1 MKSSRLKKQ
10 IVFLILAAASA
21 LGAAS
26 RSHADV
32 DLRRASYIHY
42 WMDVPKLLRTY
53 NSRAMQNGLFG
64 FGWCSDLDLK
74 LRVSQNK
81 IEFLDCR
88 WPEPIRFQS
97 TDRPAVFISERPYWM
112 LTLSGQTIRLTSAFG
127 ENLKFT
133 LQGRFEERDD
143 TDGSSL
149 RVRRDK
155 AGNITTLETSQDG
168 RRTRIQVLVNHTLG
182 KVMTLKTAGRPPIR
196 FTYAGLNLVKVQSG
210 SEKALRYSYD
220 DTANLIKVEYP
231 DGTFDRMDYDK
242 GRDRIVRIK
251 DRKGCD
257 LRLSYS
263 TLSLAQNRFRIR
275 TRSLCHGTSTSRS
288 IDLQYTEEAGH
299 TQLSEARFHRSG
311 KVVSILF
318 DKRWARPKQITMDGR
333 SLHYSY
339 DEHGRVDT
347 VWSDAL
353 HKLRAVYSPDGQ
365 IETYK
370 NIAPREAL
378 PREIASAS
386 SKLIR
391 DAINMQP
398 WLHPFQK
405 EAP

>member
-1 MKSSRLKKQ
+1 MKPSRLKKQ
-10 IVFLILAAASA
+10 IVVLILATASA

-74 LRVSQNK
+74 LHVSQNK

-88 WPEPIRFQS
+88 WPTPIRFQS
-97 TDRPAVFISERPYWM
+97 TDRPGVFISEHPSWT
-112 LTLSGQTIRLTSAFG
+112 LTLSGQAIRLKSAFG
-127 ENLKFT
+127 ETLKFT

-143 TDGSSL
+143 ADGSSL
-149 RVRRDK
+149 SVRRDK
-155 AGNITTLETSQDG
+155 AGNITTLEISQNG
-168 RRTRIQVLVNHTLG
+168 RTTRVQVLINHALG
-182 KVMTLKTAGRPPIR
+182 KVMTLKVGGRPPIR
-196 FTYAGLNLVKVQSG
+196 FTYNGLNLVKVQSHPK
-210 SEKALRYSYD
+210 KALRYSYD
-220 DTANLIKVEYP
+220 DTANLIKIEYP

-242 GRDRIVRIK
+242 GKDRIARIR

-257 LRLSYS
+257 LRLSYN
-263 TLSLAQNRFRIR
+263 TLNIAQNRFRIR
-275 TRSLCHGTSTSRS
+275 THSLCHGTSTSRS
-288 IDLQYTEEAGH
+288 IDLQYTEERGH
-299 TQLSEARFHRSG
+299 TRLAEARFHRNG

-318 DKRWARPKQITMDGR
+318 DKRWARPRQITMGGK
-333 SLHYSY
+333 SMHYSY
-339 DEHGRVDT
+339 DEQGRVET
-347 VWSDAL
+347 VWADASYR
-353 HKLRAVYSPDGQ
+353 LRPVYSPDGQ

-370 NIAPREAL
+370 TVA

-391 DAINMQP
+391 DAIKMQP

-405 EAP
+405 ETP